1 MSADLGICKKRYFCG
16 GKIALMPVHIWV
28 IATIDPGFLVV
39 TTDARNRKKL
49 FESWGLSLL
58 V

>member
-1 MSADLGICKKRYFCG
+1 
-16 GKIALMPVHIWV
+16 MPVHIWV
-28 IATIDPGFLVV
+28 IAAIDPGFLVV
-39 TTDARNRKKL
+39 TTDARNRNKL

>member
-1 MSADLGICKKRYFCG
+1 
-16 GKIALMPVHIWV
+16 MPVHIWV